1 MCPAIKEP
9 RCLGIGHY
17 CISTVGRRAQ
27 FRSSVIQTIQVCGQR
42 NPGAEMDQDLTIE
55 ERQREGVCS
64 LSHNLVRNQPRG
76 FRLAYFGARPGALKV
91 TLEDQGH
98 PSVAELEP
106 GGMRAASPTLPTD
119 GTRSC
124 PCHSRQ
130 VAPRRGRLL
139 WVRFFW
145 VRSPLGWEP
154 RGGCG
159 GWTNGR
165 RAGLSFVRGFARRG
179 PRLARVPLPA
189 HCLRGAGLSLR
200 PGGARLSLPPG
211 GWGGRGRG
219 GRGPPSPAADPGLS
233 LPEPRR
239 SPSFGA
245 SASNPSAA
253 PSLPLL
259 APAPPPPSS
268 PCSPRSAP
276 RRPGG
281 LPRRGGAARR
291 GSPRLCSACL
301 GGAGKGEESC
311 QAAQHF
317 QRAAGERAARR
328 EGGGLA
334 PARPERSLLFP
345 GRSLHAGTVTAAGG
359 EDGGAGGGGE

>member
-1 MCPAIKEP
+1 M
-9 RCLGIGHY
+9 
-17 CISTVGRRAQ
+17 
-27 FRSSVIQTIQVCGQR
+27 
-42 NPGAEMDQDLTIE
+42 
-55 ERQREGVCS
+55 
-64 LSHNLVRNQPRG
+64 
-76 FRLAYFGARPGALKV
+76 
-91 TLEDQGH
+91 
-98 PSVAELEP
+98 
-106 GGMRAASPTLPTD
+106 
-119 GTRSC
+119 
-124 PCHSRQ
+124 
-130 VAPRRGRLL
+130 
-139 WVRFFW
+139 WVRFLW
-145 VRSPLGWEP
+145 VRSPVGWEP

-281 LPRRGGAARR
+281 LPRRGGAARLASALLGLVR
-291 GSPRLCSACL
+291 RRGEGGGELPGSPALPAS
-301 GGAGKGEESC
+301 GGRAG
-311 QAAQHF
+311 
-317 QRAAGERAARR
+317 RAARGR
-328 EGGGLA
+328 RA
-334 PARPERSLLFP
+334 RPRPARAEPFVPRQKFACRDRDSC
-345 GRSLHAGTVTAAGG
+345 GRGGRRGWRRRRIGAA
-359 EDGGAGGGGE
+359 A

>member
-106 GGMRAASPTLPTD
+106 GGMRAASLP
-119 GTRSC
+119 C
-124 PCHSRQ
+124 RQ
-130 VAPRRGRLL
+130 MGPGVVLATAGRLRRG
-139 WVRFFW
+139 
-145 VRSPLGWEP
+145 
-154 RGGCG
+154 GGASCG
-159 GWTNGR
+159 F
-165 RAGLSFVRGFARRG
+165 ASCGFARPWAGSPAGAAGAGLTAGGRG
-179 PRLARVPLPA
+179 FPLSGD
-189 HCLRGAGLSLR
+189 LRGAGRDSRGCRSPPIAFGGRGSPSGPGGRGSLSR
-200 PGGARLSLPPG
+200 PGGGGGGGAVGVGLRAQRPTLGSLS
-211 GWGGRGRG
+211 RSRAEA
-219 GRGPPSPAADPGLS
+219 PPSV
-233 LPEPRR
+233 PR
-239 SPSFGA
+239 P
-245 SASNPSAA
+245 PI
-253 PSLPLL
+253 PP
-259 APAPPPPSS
+259 PPPPSRS
-268 PCSPRSAP
+268 SPRLRP
-276 RRPGG
+276 RPPPPALREALPGVPGG
-281 LPRRGGAARR
+281 CPGGAARR
-291 GSPRLCSACL
+291 GSPRLCSAWF